1 MSEQRLVSG
10 GAAQGAHL
18 HVREG
23 APDQGGGIVALGQ
36 LGDAGPEG
44 DLEVAIACQQD
55 RGVAEQG
62 AETFGRSAG
71 LERGRIVDHQAEAIV
86 LQARG
91 QVLGAGEASKGRAE
105 RRQHP
110 VADGIAVQVIDL
122 THLGHGDADHRE
134 RATGARGLLD
144 QMADV
149 GVQEAMAVQPGQ
161 AVRGRGKPDQTAA
174 QMPAQALLAHPGL
187 DAQAQHLRVER
198 LEQHVRDAPGER
210 LGAIREMVGAA
221 YQHDRQIEQLGV
233 AADRDAQALQVVV
246 IVAGGDQ
253 CDVEIVT
260 MQALDRGIGGLGIG
274 RRGGPAK
281 GGQDLDL
288 IASGQNSVGLIS

>member
-91 QVLGAGEASKGRAE
+91 QVLGAGEASKGG
-105 RRQHP
+105 RQHP
-110 VADGIAVQVIDL
+110 VADGIAVQLIDL
-122 THLGHGDADHRE
+122 SHLGHGDADHGE
-134 RATGARGLLD
+134 RAAGTRGLLD
-144 QMADV
+144 QMADI
-149 GVQEAMAVQPGQ
+149 GVQEAVAVQPSE
-161 AVRGRGKPDQTAA
+161 AVSGRGKPDQTAA

-221 YQHDRQIEQLGV
+221 DQHDRQIEQLGV
-233 AADRDAQALQVVV
+233 AADRGAQALKVVV

-253 CDVEIVT
+253 CDVEIVA